1 MQHQLTTWYF
11 DDRSDPRAI
20 LMVQIPGTRA
30 ENRWKTPGVAQGMF
44 MLGIDRCMILLYIS
58 MNKLTIS

>member
-20 LMVQIPGTRA
+20 PIAQIHGTRA
-30 ENRWKTPGVAQGMF
+30 ENKCKTLGVARGGMF
-44 MLGIDRCMILLYIS
+44 ALGIDVLP
-58 MNKLTIS
+58 